1 VKVEG
6 LVQMEHRGG
15 RWGGKA
21 QRWVRGAASATCDGP
36 ATQGKNEDA
45 SSAGGEI
52 QPTGY

>member
-1 VKVEG
+1 MK
-6 LVQMEHRGG
+6 HR
-15 RWGGKA
+15 GGKA
-21 QRWVRGAASATCDGP
+21 QRWVRGAASATCDDGP